1 MAQTGR
7 RLDLD
12 RAKGLAILLVVYGHI
27 VARQPPAGND
37 WYVWSKQALYLFHMP
52 FFMFLSGY
60 VSWLSGAAAVPA
72 ARWPRFVAS
81 RAERLLVP
89 FVLFGLLMLAAK
101 LAAAPF
107 TAVDNP
113 PDGFLGGV
121 YGLLWDTERSPALS
135 IWYLAVLFVVGCLTP
150 PLVVAAGGG
159 LWLVALVAAI
169 AFALPVPAVAYMD
182 RVAGFWIFFV
192 AGLAAAR
199 AGGAWLAAIDRWWP
213 AALALLA
220 ALCVLLA
227 RAEGS
232 YWTRMLI
239 CGAVALP
246 ALHGLVR
253 WGVFARSSALLFLG
267 GMSMAIY
274 LFNTLAIGAT
284 KAVLS
289 RVLSWDGTG
298 FLVFAPVLFVAG
310 VLGPVVIKLLVLRR
324 IRWLDRVT
332 A

>member
-1 MAQTGR
+1 MAVKGR

-12 RAKGLAILLVVYGHI
+12 RAKGLAILLVVYGHV
-27 VARQPPAGND
+27 VARQPPAGNE

-60 VSWLSGAAAVPA
+60 VSWLSGAASIPLGRWPGFVA
-72 ARWPRFVAS
+72 ARAT
-81 RAERLLVP
+81 RLLVP
-89 FVLFGLLMLAAK
+89 FVLFGVLMLGAK

-113 PDGFLGGV
+113 PDGLWGGL
-121 YGLLWDTERSPALS
+121 YDLFWNTRSSPALS

-150 PLVVAAGGG
+150 PLVRLAGGG
-159 LWLVALVAAI
+159 LWLVTLAA
-169 AFALPVPAVAYMD
+169 AVAFVVQAPQVAYLD

-199 AGGAWLAAIDRWWP
+199 AGDAWLAAVDRVWP
-213 AALALLA
+213 VALALLA
-220 ALCVLLA
+220 LLVAWLA
-227 RAEGS
+227 RGESS
-232 YWTRMLI
+232 YWWRMLV

-253 WGVFARSSALLFLG
+253 WGPLARSTLLLTLG
-267 GMSMAIY
+267 AATMVIY
-274 LFNTLAIGAT
+274 LLNTLAIGAT

-289 RVLSWDGTG
+289 RVLSWDGAG
-298 FLVFAPVLFVAG
+298 FLLFAPVLFAAG
-310 VLGPVVIKLLVLRR
+310 ILVPILVKRLVFRR
-324 IRWLDRVT
+324 VPYLDRVT